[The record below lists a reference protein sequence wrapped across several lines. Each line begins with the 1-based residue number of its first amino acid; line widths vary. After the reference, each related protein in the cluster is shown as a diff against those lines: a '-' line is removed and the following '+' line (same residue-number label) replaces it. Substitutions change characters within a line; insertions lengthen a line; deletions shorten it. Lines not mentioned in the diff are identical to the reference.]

1 MMSNARMLSVLSW
14 NVRGLGDPSK
24 RPIIYNSVS
33 LAAPAIVVLQE
44 TKLSNISPSDLRSFL
59 PPSLS
64 SFVFSPA
71 SGSSGGLVTAWNSSL
86 LSKTTFISRKHTLT
100 VGFSYN
106 ISNLCFFVTNVYA
119 PTDPLQKT
127 FFLDDLLELSSN
139 FSGPWMLIGDFNL
152 IRSPHEKNNPSFD
165 HLSADLFNE
174 KINELA
180 LLEIPLFDRLFTWSN
195 KRDTPALTK
204 IDRAFINQVWNLS
217 LPNTSLTS
225 LVRSTS
231 DHVPLKATIQT
242 TIPKP
247 QVFRFENYLLRS
259 PNFLPSV
266 LSA

>member
-1 MMSNARMLSVLSW
+1 
-14 NVRGLGDPSK
+14 
-24 RPIIYNSVS
+24 
-33 LAAPAIVVLQE
+33 
-44 TKLSNISPSDLRSFL
+44 
-59 PPSLS
+59 
-64 SFVFSPA
+64 
-71 SGSSGGLVTAWNSSL
+71 
-86 LSKTTFISRKHTLT
+86 
-100 VGFSYN
+100 
-106 ISNLCFFVTNVYA
+106 
-119 PTDPLQKT
+119 
-127 FFLDDLLELSSN
+127 
-139 FSGPWMLIGDFNL
+139 MLIGDFNL